1 LIGTKLRS
9 SHTCT
14 WNLVCIAILPIEEK
28 LKLAQWV
35 AFGQGCMTKI
45 LLVDDSKFLRMA
57 TERAL
62 ARAGYRVITADE
74 GRKAIELAKDE
85 TPDVILLDM
94 LLPGMTGPDVLK
106 CLKKDPSTG
115 AIPVIAF
122 TGLSHK
128 NEERLRHDGAC
139 AYLEK
144 STLELDKGCDT
155 LLNALAAILRELGL
169 EVPTF
174 PRAHGVASA

>member
-1 LIGTKLRS
+1 
-9 SHTCT
+9 
-14 WNLVCIAILPIEEK
+14 
-28 LKLAQWV
+28 
-35 AFGQGCMTKI
+35 MTKI

-74 GRKAIELAKDE
+74 GGRAIELAKKE

-106 CLKKDPSTG
+106 SLKKDPGTA

-128 NEERLRHDGAC
+128 NEGRLRQDGAC

-155 LLNALAAILRELGL
+155 LLNALAAILRELRL
-169 EVPTF
+169 EVPAH
-174 PRAHGVASA
+174 PQAHGATSG

>member
-1 LIGTKLRS
+1 
-9 SHTCT
+9 
-14 WNLVCIAILPIEEK
+14 
-28 LKLAQWV
+28 
-35 AFGQGCMTKI
+35 MTNI

-62 ARAGYRVITADE
+62 ARAGYSVITADDR
-74 GRKAIELAKDE
+74 GKAIELAKRE
-85 TPDVILLDM
+85 MPDVILLDM

-106 CLKKDPSTG
+106 SLKKDPSTA

-128 NEERLRHDGAC
+128 NEGRLRQDGAC
-139 AYLEK
+139 ACLEK

-155 LLNALAAILRELGL
+155 FLNALAAILRELGL
-169 EVPTF
+169 EVPPH
-174 PRAHGVASA
+174 PRAYRATGA

>member
-1 LIGTKLRS
+1 
-9 SHTCT
+9 
-14 WNLVCIAILPIEEK
+14 
-28 LKLAQWV
+28 
-35 AFGQGCMTKI
+35 MTKI

-62 ARAGYRVITADE
+62 ARAGYTVMTADE
-74 GRKAIELAKDE
+74 GEKAIQSAKNE
-85 TPDVILLDM
+85 RPDVILLDM

-106 CLKKDPSTG
+106 SLKKDPNTA

-128 NEERLRHDGAC
+128 NEARLRKDGAC
-139 AYLEK
+139 AYLDK

-155 LLNALAAILRELGL
+155 LLNALASILRELGL
-169 EVPTF
+169 AVPTG
-174 PRAHGVASA
+174 PRAHGAGGV